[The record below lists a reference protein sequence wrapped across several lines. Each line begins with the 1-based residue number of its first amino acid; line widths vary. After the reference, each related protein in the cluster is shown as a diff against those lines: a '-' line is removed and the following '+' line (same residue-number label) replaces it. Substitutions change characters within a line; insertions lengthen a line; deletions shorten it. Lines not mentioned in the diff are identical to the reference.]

1 RLAGP
6 IPMVASKP
14 ALSSILTVSGPALG
28 WLPSHT
34 LMSSRQSF
42 RFWLRLPLYRSAV
55 GDLACTQLLSLP
67 IGLLWLT
74 FHLCVK
80 MLNQAS
86 SSTMFAPASS
96 DWARYWYAPVS

>member
-1 RLAGP
+1 MLP
-6 IPMVASKP
+6 SKP
-14 ALSSILTVSGPALG
+14 ALSSIFTVSGPADG

-34 LMSSRQSF
+34 LMASRQSL
-42 RFWLRLPLYRSAV
+42 RFWLRLPLYRLAV

-80 MLNQAS
+80 MLNQAA
-86 SSTMFAPASS
+86 SSTRFAPASS
-96 DWARYWYAPVS
+96 DCARYWYAPVS